1 MSVRRLMSP
10 LYLNR
15 WRHVAAALGLAVL
28 TVTAGI
34 GLLGVSGWF
43 LSGAALAASL
53 LSFNLF
59 VPSALIRILSFLRIG
74 SRYAERIA
82 GHALTLRL
90 LADLRVQV
98 FAAVMRQT
106 PARLMR
112 LRQGD
117 AVAALT
123 GDIDTLDSVFLLVLV
138 PLCTALMAGLAFAG
152 VWAAFAPWAAA
163 VMGAATLL
171 VAAVLPWGVMRLAY
185 AAGWRIQHA
194 TAHTR
199 DELLG
204 VVHGHADLLALA
216 AVGAA
221 QARYDRACAAHAQAR
236 CRLAG
241 IAAGGQAILQMIAGG
256 SVLGVVALGLYAW
269 QAGTLAGP
277 VLAGLVLATL
287 GVFELAAAIVRGA
300 VKWGTAAGAAQ
311 RLQQVMDVS
320 VEADVDAGG
329 YADVLQPTANVRSSS
344 AIECRGLVL
353 TYPGRGI
360 VLNDV
365 SLFIESGGRVALLG
379 ASGSGKTTVLH
390 ALAGLHAPAAG
401 VLSVGGRD
409 RTMWTARS
417 GHEHVAI
424 LSQDAPVFLG
434 TVRTNLLIAQ
444 PQADDA
450 RLWTAL
456 DAARLGDFV
465 RRLPQGLDTWTGEGG
480 WSLSAGQARR
490 LCLAR
495 VLLCDARIW
504 LLDEPTAGLDE
515 DNERAFLAALA
526 QCADG
531 RTVVVATHAVLPA
544 FAVDRVLRLVAGQLI
559 EDVAGWAPRRAA

>member
-1 MSVRRLMSP
+1 MSVRRIVSP
-10 LYLNR
+10 LYLSR
-15 WRHVAAALGLAVL
+15 WRQVAVALGLAVL

-43 LSGAALAASL
+43 LSGAALAASM

-59 VPSALIRILSFLRIG
+59 VPSALIRILSFLQIG

-90 LADLRVQV
+90 LADLRIQV

-112 LRQGD
+112 MRQGD
-117 AVAALT
+117 TVAALT
-123 GDIDTLDSVFLLVLV
+123 GAIDTLDSVFLLVLV
-138 PLCTALMAGLAFAG
+138 PLCVASMAGLAFAG
-152 VWAAFAPWAAA
+152 VWAAFAPWAA
-163 VMGAATLL
+163 VVVGAATLF

-199 DELLG
+199 NELLG

-216 AVGAA
+216 ALGTA
-221 QARYDRACAAHAQAR
+221 QARYDRACTAHAQAR
-236 CRLAG
+236 RRLAN
-241 IAAGGQAILQMIAGG
+241 IAAGGQAVLQMLAGAC
-256 SVLGVVALGLYAW
+256 VLGVVVLGLHAW

-287 GVFELAAAIVRGA
+287 GVFEIAAPIVRGA
-300 VKWGTAAGAAQ
+300 VKWGAASGAAQ
-311 RLQQVMDVS
+311 RLQQLMDIS
-320 VEADVDAGG
+320 AEADVDAGAHAG
-329 YADVLQPTANVRSSS
+329 ADAA

-353 TYPGRGI
+353 RYPGRGI

-365 SLFIESGGRVALLG
+365 SLAIESGERVAVLG

-390 ALAGLHAPAAG
+390 ALAGLHRPESG

-409 RTMWTARS
+409 RAMWTPQS
-417 GHEHVAI
+417 GHDHVAV

-434 TVRTNLLIAQ
+434 TVRTNLLIGQ
-444 PQADDA
+444 PQASDA
-450 RLWTAL
+450 RLWAAL
-456 DAARLGDFV
+456 EAARLADFV
-465 RRLPQGLDTWTGEGG
+465 RSLPEGLDTWTGEGG

-504 LLDEPTAGLDE
+504 LLDEPTAGLDD

-526 QCADG
+526 QCAEG
-531 RTVVVATHAVLPA
+531 RTVVLATHAVLPA

-559 EDVAGWAPRRAA
+559 DDVAGWAPPRAA